1 MAKQTGYH
9 FTFVSNVNCEKGECR
24 IFETLEAY
32 RKKGNLLTKERRR
45 ILKVLAG
52 RVDRPLKVKA
62 VNVSKQTEVEC
73 GSLCLALCHH
83 YLFNKN
89 IFVSFYDTR
98 NTLYNI
104 LRNNAVEDFKF
115 YPRVVDE
122 RYLFEEII

>member
-62 VNVSKQTEVEC
+62 VNVSKQTEVDC
-73 GSLCLALCHH
+73 GSLCLATPL
-83 YLFNKN
+83 LKWPIGKN
-89 IFVSFYDTR
+89 CNLKTG
-98 NTLYNI
+98 I
-104 LRNNAVEDFKF
+104 LHIGRD
-115 YPRVVDE
+115 P
-122 RYLFEEII
+122 